1 MTEPIPEQRRVL
13 TVLVVAQTLSGA
25 GLAAGVT
32 VGALLAQDMLGS
44 TSLAGVPSAL
54 FTIGSAAAA
63 VAVGRISQRAGR
75 RGGLTFGY
83 TTGAIGSAGVVAAAA
98 LDTAVLLFAALFV
111 YGAGTATS
119 LQARYAGADLAAPA
133 RRGRAV
139 STVLVATTLGA
150 VVGPNLTTVMG
161 DAAES
166 WGIPRLSGPFVLSGV
181 AYGLAA
187 VVLWVLLRPDPLLL
201 ARSRAAAEAL
211 SGTAAETLS
220 GTAGE
225 DPTPAGDTP
234 APDRQWTPAVTA
246 GAVVMI
252 VTQLVM
258 VAVMTMT
265 PIHMRDH
272 GHDVGATGVVI
283 AIHVAAMFLPSPI
296 AGMLVDRVGPYRVA
310 AAAGLVL
317 LASGVSAALAPPHS
331 VAALAFALGLLGF
344 GWSLGLVSGT
354 ALVTDAV
361 PLESRAATQGTADL
375 FVALAGAGG
384 GLGSGLVVAAAGFPA
399 LALTGAAVSL
409 AILPVLARRSAHAAQ
424 PAVR

>member
-13 TVLVVAQTLSGA
+13 TVLVAAQILSGA

-119 LQARYAGADLAAPA
+119 LQARYAGADLAAPE

-150 VVGPNLTTVMG
+150 VVGPNLTAVMG

-201 ARSRAAAEAL
+201 ARSRAAA
-211 SGTAAETLS
+211 AE
-220 GTAGE
+220 
-225 DPTPAGDTP
+225 P
-234 APDRQWTPAVTA
+234 APDGERPAVARQWSPAVTA
-246 GAVVMI
+246 GVVVMI

-331 VAALAFALGLLGF
+331 VPALAFALGLLGF

-409 AILPVLARRSAHAAQ
+409 VILPVLARRSAAQ
-424 PAVR
+424 PALR

>member
-13 TVLVVAQTLSGA
+13 TVLVAAQILSGA

-201 ARSRAAAEAL
+201 ARSRAAAE
-211 SGTAAETLS
+211 TLS
-220 GTAGE
+220 GTVGE
-225 DPTPAGDTP
+225 DPAPAGDPP
-234 APDRQWTPAVTA
+234 APGRPWTPAVTA
-246 GAVVMI
+246 GVVVMI

-265 PIHMRDH
+265 PIHVRDH

-409 AILPVLARRSAHAAQ
+409 VILPVLARRSAHVAQ
-424 PAVR
+424 SAVH

>member
-1 MTEPIPEQRRVL
+1 VTEPIPEQRRVL
-13 TVLVVAQTLSGA
+13 TVLVAAQILSGA

-201 ARSRAAAEAL
+201 ARSRAAAE
-211 SGTAAETLS
+211 TLS
-220 GTAGE
+220 GTVGE
-225 DPTPAGDTP
+225 DPAPAGDPP
-234 APDRQWTPAVTA
+234 APGRPWTPAVTA
-246 GAVVMI
+246 GVVVMI

-409 AILPVLARRSAHAAQ
+409 VILPVLARRSAHVAQ
-424 PAVR
+424 SAVH

>member
-13 TVLVVAQTLSGA
+13 TVLVAAQILSGA

-201 ARSRAAAEAL
+201 ARSRAAAE
-211 SGTAAETLS
+211 TLS
-220 GTAGE
+220 GTVGE
-225 DPTPAGDTP
+225 DPAPAGDPP
-234 APDRQWTPAVTA
+234 APGRPWTPAVTA
-246 GAVVMI
+246 GVVVMI

-409 AILPVLARRSAHAAQ
+409 VILPVLARRSAHVAQ
-424 PAVR
+424 SAVH